1 MPNEVRLRIVFS
13 KAAFQKRGS
22 TEPMEPPLDPPVHMS
37 PWCSLVPK
45 KGCMVW
51 EHLVLL
57 LVLKWPHSE
66 AIPGHLIFRFP

>member
-13 KAAFQKRGS
+13 KAAFKKRGS
-22 TEPMEPPLDPPVHMS
+22 MEPMEPPLDPPVHMS
-37 PWCSLVPK
+37 PQCSLVPK

-57 LVLKWPHSE
+57 LVLKSPQKQSQG
-66 AIPGHLIFRFP
+66 I